1 MIAATRLE
9 TPRLVLR
16 PPAASDIDAA
26 VAFFADDRSTY
37 VGGPLDAGRGW
48 RAIASLAGHWTFMG
62 YGPYV
67 LESRETG
74 EPLGHCGPWHPG
86 DWPEAEMSW
95 SIWSAAAEGR
105 GYAFEAATRVLD
117 HIFTDLGWAS
127 APSYIDPSN
136 ARSIALATRLGATR
150 DRNATLPARFAD
162 LDLCVYR
169 HAPLATADDDG
180 SVEAY
185 A

>member
-9 TPRLVLR
+9 TARLILR
-16 PPAASDIDAA
+16 PPAAKDIAAA
-26 VAFFADDRSTY
+26 VAFFSDDRSIH

-48 RAIASLAGHWTFMG
+48 RAFASLAGHWALMG

-74 EPLGHCGPWHPG
+74 APLGLCGPWHPG

-95 SIWSAAAEGR
+95 TIWSAEAEGK
-105 GYAFEAATRVLD
+105 GYAAEAATRVLD

-127 APSYIDPSN
+127 APSYIDPDN
-136 ARSIALATRLGATR
+136 TRSIALAERLGATLDAKAPR
-150 DRNATLPARFAD
+150 PDRFEGHEL
-162 LDLCVYR
+162 VYR
-169 HAPLATADDDG
+169 HRPLATADGDG